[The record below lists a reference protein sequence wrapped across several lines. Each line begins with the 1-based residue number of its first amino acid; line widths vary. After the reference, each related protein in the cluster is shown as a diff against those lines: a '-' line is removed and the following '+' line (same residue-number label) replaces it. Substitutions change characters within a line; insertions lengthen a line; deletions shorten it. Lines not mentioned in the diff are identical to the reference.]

1 MFGAALTGAREGVR
15 AGVKVLGGAARAGG
29 RAVGRSGRQATKVA
43 TDGAKNAGGRAAEGV
58 AAGARAGTR
67 HATRGAGSKARSGG
81 HGLRSHGGR
90 DTADSRRG
98 WAYQGLDP
106 GWRPASTGAAGGAAG
121 PGSPESG
128 SGSPESGAG
137 PVDDPGSVAGRLAR
151 RGWARRKEKKKRRR
165 RRRLLTAVLAV
176 LLFVLALG
184 SIGALDESATGDNPG
199 MAGMVAG
206 IPYAEIFNQTAAL
219 GIDPRLVAAVAW
231 AESSFNPDIITC
243 ERASSAGALGIMQ
256 FMPGTARTMGID
268 PCKPEEAIPAGARYL
283 LAQHERFGSWELALA
298 AYNAGPGAVEQH
310 GGIPPF
316 AETQAYVPKVMGQW
330 REYQKQFPEESV
342 GGGGPGDPKGSTER
356 YTERSITPTMQ
367 RLLDAMVPEFG
378 QGHGVHCYR
387 DGTWGEHPQGR
398 ACDLIMT
405 SPLNRMPTDE
415 YLKHGWEQARWLVAN
430 ADRYGVYYV
439 IWQEQIWTS
448 TRRAEGWRPYTRYP
462 NGSLTEKHYD
472 HIHVS
477 VLDENGRP

>member
-1 MFGAALTGAREGVR
+1 MAVQIAAAVAAGARYGVR
-15 AGVKVLGGAARAGG
+15 AGTKVVGGAARAGG
-29 RAVGRSGRQATKVA
+29 RAIGRAGGKAVSSAAK
-43 TDGAKNAGGRAAEGV
+43 GARGAGGRAVEG
-58 AAGARAGTR
+58 AASGAKAGTR
-67 HATRGAGSKARSGG
+67 HATRGAGSTARSGG

-90 DTADSRRG
+90 DKGDNRRG

-106 GWRPASTGAAGGAAG
+106 GWRPASTGPAGDAAGA
-121 PGSPESG
+121 GSPEG
-128 SGSPESGAG
+128 GAG
-137 PVDDPGSVAGRLAR
+137 PAGDAGDVVGRLAR
-151 RGWARRKEKKKRRR
+151 RGWAKRKEKKKRRR
-165 RRRLLTAVLAV
+165 RRRLLTAILVV

-184 SIGALDESATGDNPG
+184 SIGALDESAKGDNPG
-199 MAGMVAG
+199 MAGTVSG
-206 IPYAEIFNQTAAL
+206 IPYAEIFNRTAAL

-231 AESSFNPDIITC
+231 TESSFNPDIIRC
-243 ERASSAGALGIMQ
+243 EQASSAGALGIMQ

-268 PCKPEEAIPAGARYL
+268 PCKPEEAIPAGAKYL
-283 LAQHERFGSWELALA
+283 LTQHERFGTWELALA

-316 AETQAYVPKVMGQW
+316 AETRAYVPKVMGQW

-342 GGGGPGDPKGSTER
+342 GGGGPGEPKGSTER

-378 QGHGVHCYR
+378 RGHGIGCYR
-387 DGTWGEHPQGR
+387 DGTWGEHPKGR

-415 YLKHGWEQARWLVAN
+415 YLKHGWEQAKWLVAN
-430 ADRYGVYYV
+430 ADRLGVYYV
-439 IWQEQIWTS
+439 IWQEQIWSS
-448 TRRAEGWRPYTRYP
+448 TRRDEGWRTYTRYP